1 MNHMPLGLLFPTQS
15 TRPHNPGVFKCMKL
29 WALETNRQKGGS
41 SGKPYMFWMQRGE
54 IQEAAPVLSCAE
66 TEKVV
71 DLELSPGFGERQ
83 CLLGE

>member
-1 MNHMPLGLLFPTQS
+1 
-15 TRPHNPGVFKCMKL
+15 MKL

-41 SGKPYMFWMQRGE
+41 SRKPYMFWMQRGE

-71 DLELSPGFGERQ
+71 DLELSTGFGERQ